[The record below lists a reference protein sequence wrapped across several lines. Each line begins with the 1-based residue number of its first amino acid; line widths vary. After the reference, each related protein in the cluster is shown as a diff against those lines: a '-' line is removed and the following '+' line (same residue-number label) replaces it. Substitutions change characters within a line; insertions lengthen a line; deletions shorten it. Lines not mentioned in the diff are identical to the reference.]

1 MIFDVSLRIQCEMK
15 SEYSIIFQL
24 CTLFSINWW
33 LKKKIIPLFNKYQLS
48 MYDLCI
54 ATRNK
59 CATNSSKKVSN
70 DKIDVVALKI
80 QDSMD
85 LQNDF

>member
-1 MIFDVSLRIQCEMK
+1 
-15 SEYSIIFQL
+15 
-24 CTLFSINWW
+24 
-33 LKKKIIPLFNKYQLS
+33 

-54 ATRNK
+54 ATRNE